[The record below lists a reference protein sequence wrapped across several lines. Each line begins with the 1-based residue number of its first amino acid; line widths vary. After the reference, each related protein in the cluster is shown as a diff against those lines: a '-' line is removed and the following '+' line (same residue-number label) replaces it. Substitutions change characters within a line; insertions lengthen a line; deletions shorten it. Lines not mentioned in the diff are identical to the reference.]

1 MFFFVLNLF
10 SISVQFIFLFE
21 FDTDSDSQFI
31 ENHCVTAK

>member
-1 MFFFVLNLF
+1 MCFFVLNLF